1 MEENLKEPKMQSK
14 SDIARNEILKKIA
27 EAKKVR
33 KDFSVG
39 ADLQSAPDWDTN
51 IYKEIDCPL
60 EECFAQELAA
70 VNGNAILCRSENEV
84 FEKIKSLLV
93 EKNITRLFCR
103 TKEIAEKL
111 SANHIPFS
119 AAEAGFLSME
129 AGITFC
135 EALVARTGSVMVS
148 AAHEAGR
155 QMNVF
160 PPIHIV
166 VAKKSQIVPYL
177 SDALMFMKE
186 KYGDN
191 LPSAITNITGPS
203 RTADIEKTL
212 ILGAHGPKEIYVL
225 IY

>member
-1 MEENLKEPKMQSK
+1 MQTKSNLSRK
-14 SDIARNEILKKIA
+14 EILAKIA
-27 EAKKVR
+27 AAKQVR
-33 KDFSVG
+33 KDFSALV
-39 ADLQSAPDWDTN
+39 PDWDTD
-51 IYKEIDCPL
+51 IYKEIDTSL

-70 VNGNAILCRSENEV
+70 VNGNAVLCSSESEA
-84 FEKIKSLLV
+84 FAKIKMLLA
-93 EKNITRLFCR
+93 EKNISRFFCR
-103 TKEIAEKL
+103 TTEIAEKL
-111 SANHIPFS
+111 QQNEIAFS
-119 AAEAGFLSME
+119 SEPQEFLPME

-135 EALVARTGSVMVS
+135 EALVARTGTVVVS

-166 VAKKSQIVPYL
+166 LARKEQIVPYL
-177 SDALMFMKE
+177 SDALVFMKK
-186 KYGDN
+186 KYGNN

-225 IY
+225 IF